1 MTPHHT
7 PPPSYFLRG
16 LGKNLPLPLVSP
28 GPAMDSTAKN
38 EMQPALI
45 PGMSPVL
52 VGWERDVAR
61 KMGMVGLGPP
71 CQVCLELYRPVRG
84 VDCPGGQAEE
94 PEGEQV
100 WQLLPSSPALLTW
113 LSRLFLPRA

>member
-1 MTPHHT
+1 
-7 PPPSYFLRG
+7 
-16 LGKNLPLPLVSP
+16 
-28 GPAMDSTAKN
+28 MDSTAKN

-52 VGWERDVAR
+52 VGWERDV
-61 KMGMVGLGPP
+61 GMGLGPP
-71 CQVCLELYRPVRG
+71 CQVCLELYGPVRG

-100 WQLLPSSPALLTW
+100 WQPLPSGSALLTW
-113 LSRLFLPRA
+113 LSGLFLSRA